1 MSKWVCINADVN
13 YNNNM
18 FNKSWQD
25 LLVEGEIYEGEY
37 NQLRDLVYISK
48 NGIQYGYIRS
58 RFKPLAEIREE
69 QIKSIFDDE

>member
-1 MSKWVCINADVN
+1 MSKWLCIDASNMDVRVCLIVA
-13 YNNNM
+13 
-18 FNKSWQD
+18 
-25 LLVEGEIYEGEY
+25 GEIYEGEY

-48 NGIQYGYIRS
+48 DGIQYGYMRS